1 MQKKTILFF
10 SRCELVHLYGK
21 LHKHLISDFNIIH
34 VAYSQFEAD
43 VLMDIHGIKNVF
55 IFKNEFTS
63 ESKNL
68 NLNKIVIEDIDRLFI
83 EQTDGRFN
91 LSGSIQSDRTFLN
104 MDYNSALKITAT
116 YYQVWKK
123 IFDLQPIDFFIHEP
137 TSLMLNHIAS
147 VLCKK
152 QGGVYSTHIM
162 VQGESTYNFIM
173 VDHDNGYPT
182 ELIYN
187 YNKISA
193 QDISLNRERIDS
205 FIAKFRAN
213 YDVFF
218 SVIGSGKPNFKFYFK
233 IFKSAVREQLSRF
246 INRNKINREIDNI
259 ECFLK
264 NNRLNSTRIK
274 NFFDY
279 RTINY
284 DMYDSNVDFY
294 FYPLHLEPEAVVLY
308 WADGV
313 YSNQVK
319 LIENIASQLPPGT
332 MLYVKD
338 HPHLYGYRSI
348 ADYKCLQRIPNV
360 KLLAPNLSG
369 KKIVSDSKGVITLN
383 GTAGFE
389 GLLLNKQVITFGSA
403 FYNISQRV
411 KYVRN
416 IKDFRNVIYSLKDVK
431 YEDDMELNKFVLAY
445 LKSNKKGFT
454 DFYGNVANEIELDQE
469 INIKNV
475 SNGLRSFFDQNLK
488 KELEKHI

>member
-68 NLNKIVIEDIDRLFI
+68 NLNKLVIEDIDRLFI

-104 MDYNSALKITAT
+104 MEYNSALKITAT

-259 ECFLK
+259 EYFLK

-279 RTINY
+279 RKIKY
-284 DMYDSNVDFY
+284 DVYDSEVDFY

-308 WADGV
+308 WSDGI

-319 LIENIASQLPPGT
+319 LIENIASQLPTDT

-338 HPHLYGYRSI
+338 HPHLYGYRNVE
-348 ADYKCLQRIPNV
+348 DYKYIQRIPNV
-360 KLLAPNLSG
+360 KLLAPHLPG
-369 KKIVSDSKGVITLN
+369 KKIVKDSIGVITLN
-383 GTAGFE
+383 GTAGME
-389 GLLLNKQVITFGSA
+389 ALLLNKQVYIFGSA
-403 FYNISQRV
+403 FYGVSSRV
-411 KYVRN
+411 KFIKN
-416 IKDFRNVIYSLKDVK
+416 IKDFREVIYSFNKT
-431 YEDDMELNKFVLAY
+431 EHIDDEEIHRFVFAY
-445 LKSNKKGFT
+445 LNSHKIGFT
-454 DFYGNVANEIELDQE
+454 DFYGGVAEK
-469 INIKNV
+469 INIDMAENIKQLSSGLTLFFNNYSEFLKN
-475 SNGLRSFFDQNLK
+475 NND
-488 KELEKHI
+488 